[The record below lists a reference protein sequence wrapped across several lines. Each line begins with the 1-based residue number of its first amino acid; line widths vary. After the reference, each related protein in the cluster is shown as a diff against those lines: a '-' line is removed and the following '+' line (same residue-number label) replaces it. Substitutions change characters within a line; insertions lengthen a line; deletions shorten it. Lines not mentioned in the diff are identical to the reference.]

1 VIDMYL
7 APGTSTAAMA
17 LEYGFNANLVRSWI
31 RKHQAKVAR
40 TGTQHLVPVAVVAAT
55 SPRNQ

>member
-1 VIDMYL
+1 
-7 APGTSTAAMA
+7 MA
-17 LEYGFNANLVRSWI
+17 LEYGFNPNLVRSWI